1 MMKKRYTQDQVIAI
15 LKESRAGLKTPAL
28 CNKYGI
34 SEATFYHWKSKFG
47 EMTASE
53 AKKVNLLEQENR
65 RLRRLLADATLDN
78 ETLKDFLRQEVA
90 NPQAKRAVVRTLTTN
105 HDMAV
110 SRACGLIGLSRSLFY
125 YESKRANAAVLP

>member
-1 MMKKRYTQDQVIAI
+1 MKKRYTEEQVISI
-15 LKESRAGLKTPAL
+15 LKEGRAGLKTPAL

-34 SEATFYHWKSKFG
+34 SEATYYNWKNKFG

-53 AKKVNLLEQENR
+53 AEKVNLLEQENR

-78 ETLKDFLRQEVA
+78 ETLKDLLRQEVA
-90 NPQAKRAVVRTLTTN
+90 NPQAKRAVVRTLTAK

-110 SRACGLIGLSRSLFY
+110 SKACGLIGLSRSLFY
-125 YESKRANAAVLP
+125 YESKRVNGARLP